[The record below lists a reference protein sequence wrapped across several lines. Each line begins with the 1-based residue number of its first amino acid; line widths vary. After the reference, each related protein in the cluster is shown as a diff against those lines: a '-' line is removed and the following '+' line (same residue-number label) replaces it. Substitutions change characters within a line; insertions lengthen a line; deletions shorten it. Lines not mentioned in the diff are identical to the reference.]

1 MAAVG
6 HQFPDLTPTQR
17 AYTPGVFPQSE
28 FQGLNGAVTTIQYG
42 FKSVDSKLSMT
53 FANITDDEAWQI
65 LQNYEAANNGRY
77 EPTGERD
84 FVVLSLATERG
95 IGSESLARQISER
108 GATQPRLRYR
118 YATPPQITSSFPGR
132 STVQVELRGYLE
144 GASSQ

>member
-1 MAAVG
+1 MAAIG

-17 AYTPGVFPQSE
+17 VYTPGVFPQTE
-28 FQGLNGAVTTIQYG
+28 FKGLNGAVTTVQYG
-42 FKSVDSKLSMT
+42 FKSVDSQLAMT

-77 EPTGERD
+77 ESTGERD

-95 IGSESLARQISER
+95 IGSEFLARQISER

-118 YATPPQITSSFPGR
+118 YASPPQIKSVFPGR